1 MGVLRLRCAS
11 LRMTMLEVMRLSL
24 CALRFD
30 LDADGD
36 CLADA
41 GD

>member
-1 MGVLRLRCAS
+1 
-11 LRMTMLEVMRLSL
+11 MTMLEVMRLSL
-24 CALRFD
+24 CAFRFD
-30 LDADGD
+30 LNVDRD

>member
-1 MGVLRLRCAS
+1 
-11 LRMTMLEVMRLSL
+11 MTMLEVMRLSL

-30 LDADGD
+30 LNVDRNR
-36 CLADA
+36 LADP